1 MDLSLNYQ
9 ILRLNL
15 SFQNRYTDVLCYDH
29 TRVILR
35 RDDNDPDYVNANY
48 VDGYK
53 QRNAFLSMQVRMGF
67 N

>member
-1 MDLSLNYQ
+1 MEQLITS
-9 ILRLNL
+9 II

-35 RDDNDPDYVNANY
+35 RDDNDPDSDYVNANY

-53 QRNAFLSMQVRMGF
+53 QRNAFISMQVRMGLDIK
-67 N
+67 